1 MMTKARKAI
10 RGRKRPPGGLSHT
23 QTPSHKSENANSE
36 RHSDFSKQTW
46 DLSPDFRVNCNSHA
60 MTAILLLL
68 GSARA
73 QISPWWLP
81 AVKGGKLRI

>member
-1 MMTKARKAI
+1 MTKARKET

-23 QTPSHKSENANSE
+23 QTPSQKSENGNSE
-36 RHSDFSKQTW
+36 RHGDFSKQTW
-46 DLSPDFRVNCNSHA
+46 DLLPDFKVNCKSHA

-73 QISPWWLP
+73 QISPMVVTSSKRL
-81 AVKGGKLRI
+81 